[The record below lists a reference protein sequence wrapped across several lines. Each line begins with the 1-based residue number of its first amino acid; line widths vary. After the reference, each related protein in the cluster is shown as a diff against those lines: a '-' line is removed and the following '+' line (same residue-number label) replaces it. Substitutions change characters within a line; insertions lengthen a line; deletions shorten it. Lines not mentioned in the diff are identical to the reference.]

1 MSLPPNNQKMLAK
14 VQALLA
20 KAESTP
26 FPEEAAAFI
35 AKAQELMTRH
45 AIDEAMATAGPR
57 HRGDRPVLRPVTIP
71 DPYKSAKVSLLAAV
85 AAANDVR
92 VVTGR
97 DDVTLVGF
105 TSDIDVTEVLFA
117 SLLVQATREM
127 HLAATRITDGR
138 LRAFRHAFFVAYGS
152 RIGARLDEARRA
164 TTDEAENVYGTALVP
179 VMEQRSEDVDAFVDE
194 TWASLRTK
202 RPTLSHR
209 GGLLSGHAAADRAD
223 LGSARLAEQTGS

>member
-1 MSLPPNNQKMLAK
+1 MPLPSDNQKMLAK

-45 AIDEAMATAGPR
+45 AIDDAMASAGPR
-57 HRGDRPVLRPVTIP
+57 HRGERPVLRAVTVP

-85 AAANDVR
+85 ASANDVR

-97 DDVTLVGF
+97 DAVTLVGF
-105 TSDIDVTEVLFA
+105 ESDLDVTEVLFA
-117 SLLVQATREM
+117 SLLIQATREM
-127 HLAATRITDGR
+127 HLAASRITDGR

-152 RIGARLDEARRA
+152 RVGARLAEARRA
-164 TTDEAENVYGTALVP
+164 STSEAESVYGTALVP
-179 VMEQRSEDVDAFVDE
+179 VMAERHEAVDAFMDD
-194 TWASLRTK
+194 TWPSLRTK

-209 GGLLSGHAAADRAD
+209 GGWLTGHAAADRAD
-223 LGSARLAEQTGS
+223 LGSARLEERSGS

>member
-1 MSLPPNNQKMLAK
+1 VTTNQKMLAK

-45 AIDEAMATAGPR
+45 AIDDAMAAAGPR
-57 HRGDRPVLRPVTIP
+57 HRGEKPVLRAVTIP

-85 AAANDVR
+85 ASANDVR

-105 TSDIDVTEVLFA
+105 ESDIDLTEVLFA

-138 LRAFRHAFFVAYGS
+138 LRAFRHAFLVAYGS
-152 RIGARLDEARRA
+152 RVGDRLSEARRA
-164 TTDEAENVYGTALVP
+164 TTEEAETVYGTALVP
-179 VMEQRSEDVDAFVDE
+179 VMAERTEAVDDFVAD
-194 TWASLRTK
+194 TWPRLRT
-202 RPTLSHR
+202 RRSTLSHR
-209 GGLLSGHAAADRAD
+209 GGWLTGHAAAERAD
-223 LGSARLAEQTGS
+223 LGAGRLGETSGS

>member
-1 MSLPPNNQKMLAK
+1 MPLPPDNQKMLAK

-26 FPEEAAAFI
+26 FAEEAAAFI

-45 AIDEAMATAGPR
+45 AIDDAMAAAGPR
-57 HRGDRPVLRPVTIP
+57 HRDEKPTLRAVAIP

-85 AAANDVR
+85 AGANDVR

-97 DDVTLVGF
+97 EDVTLVGF
-105 TSDIDVTEVLFA
+105 ASDVAVTEVLFA

-127 HLAATRITDGR
+127 HLAAARITDGR

-152 RIGARLDEARRA
+152 RIGTRLEEARRA
-164 TTDEAENVYGTALVP
+164 STVEAASAYGTALVP
-179 VMEQRSEDVDAFVDE
+179 VMAQRVEAVESFMDD
-194 TWASLRTK
+194 TWPSLRTK

-209 GGLLSGHAAADRAD
+209 GGWLTGHAAADRAD
-223 LGSARLAEQTGS
+223 LGAARLEPTANS

>member
-1 MSLPPNNQKMLAK
+1 MLAK

-45 AIDEAMATAGPR
+45 AIDEAMAVAGPR
-57 HRGDRPVLRPVTIP
+57 HRGEKPTLRPVTISN
-71 DPYKSAKVSLLAAV
+71 PYKSAKVSLLAAV
-85 AAANDVR
+85 ASANDVR

-97 DDVTLVGF
+97 EDVTLVGF
-105 TSDIDVTEVLFA
+105 ASDVDVTEVLFA

-152 RIGARLDEARRA
+152 RVGARLSEARRA
-164 TTDEAENVYGTALVP
+164 TTVEAESVYGAALVP
-179 VMEQRSEDVDAFVDE
+179 VMAKRAETVDE
-194 TWASLRTK
+194 FMDDTWPTLRTK

-209 GGLLSGHAAADRAD
+209 GGWLTGHAAGDRAD
-223 LGSARLAEQTGS
+223 LGAGRLGPAHH